1 MKLPPFSVHR
11 PRSVQ
16 EASRLLGEL
25 GNEAAAYCG
34 GTELLLAMKLG
45 LANYEHL
52 VDLKRVE
59 SLRGVARHDGSL
71 RIGAATTHHELE
83 SSQEVR
89 AWCPAMAVLSSEV
102 ANLRVRSAGTLGG
115 NLCFADPHSDPATFL
130 IAAGAS
136 MLCQKGDD
144 TRRIPAGEFVTGPY
158 QTLLETGELLVAVE
172 LPALPDETGLAHVR
186 MKLHERPVVTVAAM
200 VRLTRGA
207 VSQARL
213 AIGSV
218 GAVPVSAGAAESLLG
233 AGAADFDAR
242 ADACAE
248 QAALAS
254 RPLPD
259 GDCSLEYL
267 RHLVRVHSRQ
277 ALTAAFAAARSGS
290 S

>member
-1 MKLPPFSVHR
+1 VKLPPFSVHR

-16 EASRLLGEL
+16 EASRLLDEL
-25 GNEAAAYCG
+25 GDEAAAYCG
-34 GTELLLAMKLG
+34 GTELLLVMKLG
-45 LANYEHL
+45 LADYAHL
-52 VDLKRVE
+52 VDLKRVDG
-59 SLRGVARHDGSL
+59 LRGIAAHDGSL

-83 SSQEVR
+83 SSPEVR
-89 AWCPAMAVLSSEV
+89 TCCPAMAAMTSQV

-144 TRRIPAGEFVTGPY
+144 TRRIPAAEFVTGPY
-158 QTLLETGELLVAVE
+158 QTVLGPGELLVAVE
-172 LPALPDETGLAHVR
+172 LPALPDGAGLAHVR
-186 MKLHERPVVTVAAM
+186 MKLHERPAVTVAAM

-218 GAVPVSAGAAESLLG
+218 GAVPVSAGAAESMLG
-233 AGAADFDAR
+233 AGAAEFDAR
-242 ADACAE
+242 AAACAE

-259 GDCSLEYL
+259 GDCSPEYL
-267 RHLVRVHSRQ
+267 RHLVGVHSRQ
-277 ALTAAFAAARSGS
+277 ALTAACAAARSGGS
-290 S
+290 